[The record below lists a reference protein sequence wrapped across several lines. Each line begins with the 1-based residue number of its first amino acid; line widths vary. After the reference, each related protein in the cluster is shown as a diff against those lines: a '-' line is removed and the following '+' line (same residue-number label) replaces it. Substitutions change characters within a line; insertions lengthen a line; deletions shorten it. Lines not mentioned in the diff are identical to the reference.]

1 MAQERLRIVAALIRT
16 TGDWELAEDAVA
28 DAAERALRRWSAD
41 GIPENPAA
49 WLTTTARRRAIDLL
63 RRSGNE
69 RSKLAQLDMKHN
81 PDDEPAAAGHPID
94 DDRLRLM
101 FTCCHPRC
109 RWRLVSPSPS
119 RSSPTCRP
127 RRSRRVFLTSE
138 NTMGQRL
145 LRAKQRIA
153 NAGIP
158 YRVPPASALAE
169 RLDGVLAVIYLVFT
183 AGYAASA
190 DDDLAAEG
198 IRLGRLLVELMPDSD
213 EARGLLALMLLQHA
227 RRDARLVDGEL
238 VTLED
243 QDRSRWDVGAI
254 SEALTLHPVVGAGR
268 GPYRIQADLA
278 AVHATALDAG
288 STDWLRIVA
297 LYDELLTISPS
308 PVVALNRSV
317 AVGMSDGP
325 LAGLHALDAIAA
337 QLLISISCAQPVASC
352 SRAGRIAE
360 RSELDQA
367 IELAPSGASVAS
379 SPGGAPLSPKSSCRC
394 RNLALLL
401 DPWVLRC
408 GCAGERAGQS
418 RHRALPVV
426 HRVVSTVA
434 GSGGGGGRSPRRVQR
449 RRPRFKLGGVGSN
462 WRSGRRALRIPDRRP
477 PGSGNGAQA
486 AQLATAADLQEPT
499 TATRRGD

>member
-1 MAQERLRIVAALIRT
+1 MFGEGAADQVHRALAEAMARERLRIVAALIRT
-16 TGDWELAEDAVA
+16 TGDWELAEDAVN

-41 GIPENPAA
+41 GIPDNPAA

-63 RRSGNE
+63 RRRGNE

-101 FTCCHPRC
+101 FTCCHPALSMEARVAVT
-109 RWRLVSPSPS
+109 LKVVSNLS
-119 RSSPTCRP
+119 TAAIG
-127 RRSRRVFLTSE
+127 RVFLTSE

-213 EARGLLALMLLQHA
+213 EARGLLALMLLHHA
-227 RRDARLVDGEL
+227 RRDARLVEGEL

-243 QDRSRWDVGAI
+243 QDRSRWDVDAI

-297 LYDELLTISPS
+297 LYDELLTVSPS

-337 QLLISISCAQPVASC
+337 QLPDLHLVRAARGELLA
-352 SRAGRIAE
+352 RAGRIAE
-360 RSELDQA
+360 ARSELDQA
-367 IELAPSGASVAS
+367 IELAPSERERRQ
-379 SPGGAPLSPKSSCRC
+379 LSR
-394 RNLALLL
+394 R
-401 DPWVLRC
+401 
-408 GCAGERAGQS
+408 RA
-418 RHRALPVV
+418 ALPE
-426 HRVVSTVA
+426 A
-434 GSGGGGGRSPRRVQR
+434 
-449 RRPRFKLGGVGSN
+449 
-462 WRSGRRALRIPDRRP
+462 
-477 PGSGNGAQA
+477 
-486 AQLATAADLQEPT
+486 
-499 TATRRGD
+499 